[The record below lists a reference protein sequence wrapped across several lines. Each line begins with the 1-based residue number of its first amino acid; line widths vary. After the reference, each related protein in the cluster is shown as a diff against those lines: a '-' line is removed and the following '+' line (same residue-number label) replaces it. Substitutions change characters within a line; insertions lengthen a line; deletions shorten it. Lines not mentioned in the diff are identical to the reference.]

1 MIKIEES
8 IVVNRPIEEV
18 FAYIADTE
26 KMPQWAAEVVDA
38 KKTSEG
44 PVGVGTTLTVAVKVL
59 GRRVENTH
67 EVTMFV
73 PNSKF
78 AFKTTSGPIPS
89 VATETV
95 EAVEGGTRF
104 SIVAEAEPGGFF
116 KLAEPIVERM
126 IQRQWGTNI
135 VNLKELLESQ
145 P

>member
-44 PVGVGTTLTVAVKVL
+44 PVGVGTTLTIAVKIL

-89 VATETV
+89 VATESV

-135 VNLKELLESQ
+135 VNLKDLLESQ
-145 P
+145 T